1 LGWIGDTGY
10 GIQDSGYG
18 IQDSG
23 FGIQDSGFGI
33 QDSGFGIQ
41 DSGCGMQDTGFGIAD
56 NKCLPTAG
64 SKLPFNYNVIHK
76 KASVYPK
83 KINTKTPSFSAW
95 GFLLLT
101 ASILTLLLSSLYLFV

>member
-23 FGIQDSGFGI
+23 FGDIWGGFGVKDTGYWIRDTGFGI
-33 QDSGFGIQ
+33 R
-41 DSGCGMQDTGFGIAD
+41 DTGYGIAD